1 MAAVKFQILL
11 TSNKASMIAAAWNL
25 PNCDVIA
32 AKPRHTVAIVGC
44 NKLAFWLVAV
54 FTNAKL
60 SLTVISPAKHLCVV
74 FSLGLYVYD
83 DFWVVFFS
91 VIRFYLFARLFIS

>member
-11 TSNKASMIAAAWNL
+11 TGNEASMIAAAWNL

-44 NKLAFWLVAV
+44 NKLAFW
-54 FTNAKL
+54 
-60 SLTVISPAKHLCVV
+60 
-74 FSLGLYVYD
+74 
-83 DFWVVFFS
+83 
-91 VIRFYLFARLFIS
+91 